1 MPTPHETA
9 VAIAERTIAR
19 LGGMFDALGSAEQ
32 GGGLYDLY
40 RLILADLFDVADPR
54 IIELRLRRFEYDAL
68 LMVDGWLDEA
78 FGIGNEQASEQLS
91 ARGFVASALLALA
104 VPAMQLAKQAIDAA
118 LKSQTV
124 RVLALAKLGTDPALI
139 FGDITRPGILAPGPM
154 VREIARW
161 LVVVANHAHEEVI
174 NQTLADA
181 GERPEDWGKQA
192 IAAIDE
198 RTTETCLLVHGQVKP
213 FDEPFELSGKPWD
226 QAQFYGF
233 SNKQPPFHWW
243 CRDTL
248 ALILM
253 SEAHDHMTQ
262 RMRAAADAEL
272 LARVDGSRQ
281 EIHPANAFSRRGE
294 LVG

>member
-1 MPTPHETA
+1 MTPHET
-9 VAIAERTIAR
+9 VIAIAQRTIDR
-19 LGGMFDALGSAEQ
+19 LGGMFDALGTAEQ

-40 RLILADLFDVADPR
+40 RLLYADVFGVDDAR
-54 IIELRLRRFEYDAL
+54 IIELRLRRFEHDAL
-68 LMVDGWLDEA
+68 LVVGDWLDEA
-78 FGIGNEQASEQLS
+78 FSIGSEQATEQLS

-104 VPAMQLAKQAIDAA
+104 VPAIQLAKQSIEIT

-124 RVLALAKLGTDPALI
+124 RALSLAKLGTDPALI
-139 FGDITRPGILAPGPM
+139 FGDVARPGILTPGPT

-161 LVVVANHAHEEVI
+161 LVVVANQTHEEVI
-174 NQTLADA
+174 NQTLSDA
-181 GERPEDWGKQA
+181 GEKPEGWGKQA
-192 IAAIDE
+192 VAAIDE

-233 SNKQPPFHWW
+233 SDKQPPFHWW

-253 SEAHDHMTQ
+253 SEANDHMTQ

-272 LARVDGSRQ
+272 LARADGSRQ
-281 EIHPANAFSRRGE
+281 EIHPANAFSRRS
-294 LVG
+294 LVSG